1 MCSRNLL
8 IFLKLEVVHSIVFT
22 ITMIFK
28 HFRAS
33 FGANDRFTFL
43 YSNFNCVFFFI
54 KQHCFSFYGKL
65 FDERE

>member
-1 MCSRNLL
+1 MFEESVD
-8 IFLKLEVVHSIVFT
+8 FSEVRGGAFDR
-22 ITMIFK
+22 TMIFK

-43 YSNFNCVFFFI
+43 YSNFNCVFFI
-54 KQHCFSFYGKL
+54 KQHCFSFYGK